1 MRALK
6 GLEDIISVDV
16 VHWHLEE
23 NGWPFKD
30 GYEDSLYGSKFVREL
45 YFKAESDYGGR
56 FTVPVLW
63 DKKTQTIGTFNLL
76 LDPFLMLKA
85 VLEPY
90 CNTAHHSMFNRDNSQ
105 QRKQ

>member
-1 MRALK
+1 
-6 GLEDIISVDV
+6 
-16 VHWHLEE
+16 
-23 NGWPFKD
+23 
-30 GYEDSLYGSKFVREL
+30 
-45 YFKAESDYGGR
+45 
-56 FTVPVLW
+56 
-63 DKKTQTIGTFNLL
+63 L